1 MELKGKKIV
10 FLGDSITEGCGV
22 SDKKN
27 IYWQRIGAMTG
38 AEVYGYGIGGTRIAL
53 QQIPTPEPNRHKD
66 QHFASR
72 VDSMIPD
79 ADIVVVFGGTNDF
92 GDGDAAFGEM
102 TDRREDTFCGAYH
115 ILMEKLIIRYPD
127 AKIVVM
133 TPLHRMSEDETYY
146 NELGVRR
153 MGPLSKYAD
162 AIKEIA
168 GFYGVAVLDTFR
180 VSGMQPR
187 FEPLREKYM
196 PDGLHPNDAGHR
208 LLAQALLGVLETL

>member
-1 MELKGKKIV
+1 MELKGKKIA
-10 FLGDSITEGCGV
+10 FLGDSITEGCGT
-22 SDKKN
+22 SDKSKV
-27 IYWQRIGAMTG
+27 YWKVLESWTG
-38 AEVYGYGIGGTRIAL
+38 AECFGYGIGGTRIAI

-72 VDSMIPD
+72 VDSMIED

-115 ILMEKLIIRYPD
+115 VLMEKLIDRYPD
-127 AKIVVM
+127 ATIVVM
-133 TPLHRMSEDETYY
+133 TPLHRLSEDETAY

-153 MGPLSKYAD
+153 MGPLSKYVD

-168 GFYGVAVLDTFR
+168 GSYGVQVLDTFR

-187 FEPLREKYM
+187 FEPLRQKYM
-196 PDGLHPNDAGHR
+196 PDGLHPNDAGNELLAKR
-208 LLAQALLGVLETL
+208 LLGLLSAL

>member
-1 MELKGKKIV
+1 
-10 FLGDSITEGCGV
+10 
-22 SDKKN
+22 
-27 IYWQRIGAMTG
+27 
-38 AEVYGYGIGGTRIAL
+38 
-53 QQIPTPEPNRHKD
+53 
-66 QHFASR
+66 
-72 VDSMIPD
+72 MIPD
-79 ADIVVVFGGTNDF
+79 ADIVVVFGGINDF

-115 ILMEKLIIRYPD
+115 ILMEKLIIRYPN

-133 TPLHRMSEDETYY
+133 TPLHRMSEDETDY

-153 MGPLSKYAD
+153 MGPLSKYVD

-187 FEPLREKYM
+187 FEPLRVKYM

-208 LLAQALLGVLETL
+208 LLAQDLLGILETL